1 MIKRTILLAVV
12 LAILPVISNA
22 QDYRTGIGLRGGVF
36 SGISFKRFISAPN
49 AFEIV
54 VAMHHR
60 GPYIAGMYQIHAN
73 AFDAPGL
80 NWYYGPGA
88 HIGFYEGRH
97 ARPWFGHP
105 ERNYVVIGING
116 VLGLEYKIEEI
127 PITIAADL
135 IPALNITDH
144 FGVWVGGGLTIRYVF

>member
-1 MIKRTILLAVV
+1 MIRRIV
-12 LAILPVISNA
+12 LAAVLFVFIPSIALA
-22 QDYRTGIGLRGGVF
+22 QDYSTGIGVRGGIF
-36 SGISFKRFISAPN
+36 SGISYKKFVSPAN
-49 AFEIV
+49 AFEIA
-54 VAMHHR
+54 VALHRR

-88 HIGFYEGRH
+88 NIGFYEGRYSG
-97 ARPWFGHP
+97 PWFDNDD
-105 ERNYVVIGING
+105 RSYVVIGING

-127 PITIAADL
+127 PITIGADI

-144 FGVWVGGGLTIRYVF
+144 FGLWIGGGITLRYVF